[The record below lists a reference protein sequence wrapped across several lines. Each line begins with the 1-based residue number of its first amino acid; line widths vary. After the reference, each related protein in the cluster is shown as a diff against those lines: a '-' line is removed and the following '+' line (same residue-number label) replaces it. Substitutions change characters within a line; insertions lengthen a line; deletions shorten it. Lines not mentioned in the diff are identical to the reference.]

1 MVDDPRDLA
10 QELGGGLQ
18 RNRVSALMVTEEARE
33 PLVAPC
39 CVVAVVVTDAAVT
52 PRPYGK
58 GSFAR
63 WRVREYG

>member
-1 MVDDPRDLA
+1 
-10 QELGGGLQ
+10 
-18 RNRVSALMVTEEARE
+18 MVTEEARE